1 MRQHA
6 LGLLII
12 TGLIL
17 VGGTAGAVD
26 VPAPVPQ
33 PGPGPT
39 VPPKPSDPIPLPPTI
54 PPPIRQQDHAQSSFL
69 VLAADR
75 TDSSAETVSG
85 RLEDMNLEQ
94 RTGRITTDLGKTLS
108 FSIPNP
114 ALFRNL
120 SVGERLTVKLDSQQ
134 RAVGVMEQSPP
145 EMPLPPHNGPNP
157 TPSR

>member
-6 LGLLII
+6 LGLVII
-12 TGLIL
+12 MGLL
-17 VGGTAGAVD
+17 LAGGTAGAVD

-39 VPPKPSDPIPLPPTI
+39 VPPKPSDPIPVPPTI
-54 PPPIRQQDHAQSSFL
+54 PPPIRQQDHTRSGSLF
-69 VLAADR
+69 LAADR
-75 TDSSAETVSG
+75 PEPPAEAVSG

-94 RTGRITTDLGKTLS
+94 RTGRLTTDTGKTLS

-120 SVGERLTVKLDSQQ
+120 SVGERLTVKLDAQQ

-145 EMPLPPHNGPNP
+145 EMPPPPHSGAMPV
-157 TPSR
+157 R